1 MRPAQAVSDV
11 VRDIKS
17 NSSAAAFATFSR
29 LSEIIK
35 MDVLWAAGYLAESVS
50 PGDLQRVKRYIIN
63 QPGHHGQSSNFEPG
77 RMRNTSIMAR
87 PHPGFRGHRR
97 HETPTAHAV
106 GIVL

>member
-50 PGDLQRVKRYIIN
+50 PGDLGSSATSSTKPSII
-63 QPGHHGQSSNFEPG
+63 GQSSNFEPG